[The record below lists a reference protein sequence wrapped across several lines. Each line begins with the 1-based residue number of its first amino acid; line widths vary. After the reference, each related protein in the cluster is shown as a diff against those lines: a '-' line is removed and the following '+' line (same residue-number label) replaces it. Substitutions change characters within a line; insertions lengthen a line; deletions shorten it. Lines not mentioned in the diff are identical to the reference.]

1 MGMSVG
7 RGHETRKGTT
17 SEKKKS
23 RGREGSRTFMM
34 TEKEAAGGR
43 TAQRWL
49 LGDRDQLKQMIFCM
63 AT

>member
-1 MGMSVG
+1 MRLEKGPQV
-7 RGHETRKGTT
+7 RKRKAEG
-17 SEKKKS
+17 
-23 RGREGSRTFMM
+23 GREGSRTFMM